1 MVMRKNIGIMLLL
14 TAAVYLLGACA
25 GRQLKMEPIA
35 RSENPTEHINRLDTD
50 IGKARKNQL
59 NVLAPTWFARAE
71 ISLKD
76 ARELL
81 NRGDE
86 LSKVLQKIAEGRAQ
100 LHRAEEMAQLAKP
113 ALADAIKARDL
124 ARAAG
129 ATRLGEDYAKVEEKF
144 LQLTKAI
151 ENNDLQWARRNR
163 AKVTTAFNELELRAI
178 KEHTLGEVRKL
189 IEQAEK
195 EGARKIAPA
204 TFAVAQK
211 KLTEADT
218 FISKHR
224 YQKEK
229 IHQKASEAL
238 FQARRLLQVTQQSE
252 KIRTMQPEQITLWLE
267 GVLHKTT
274 DRLSAPDMRDQS
286 FGTQVENIL
295 GSITA
300 LQKDYQFMVSKVKA
314 QQAETAALKKQIT
327 SLQGMTR
334 EEQTSKERLAA
345 ERRFNQL
352 FNEVQSYFRPH
363 EAEVYKQGNRLVI
376 RLKAIQFPVGKD
388 FILPSNY
395 TLLSKVQRAIRIF
408 GEPHIVIE
416 GHTDSTG
423 SDELNEYLSQQRAE
437 AVRAYF
443 VANGTLPDKRIVA
456 VGYGSKRPLA
466 SNKTPEGRAINRR
479 IDLMIV
485 PPPPPV
491 P

>member
-1 MVMRKNIGIMLLL
+1 MMRRNIGIALLL
-14 TAAVYLLGACA
+14 TAVLYLLGACA
-25 GRQLKMEPIA
+25 GRQLEVEPIA

-50 IGKARKNQL
+50 IGKARTNQL
-59 NVLAPTWFARAE
+59 NVLAPTWFAKAE
-71 ISLKD
+71 TSLKD
-76 ARELL
+76 AKELL

-86 LSKVLQKIAEGRAQ
+86 LSKVLQKIADGRAQ
-100 LHRAEEMAQLAKP
+100 LRRAEEMAQLARP
-113 ALADAIKARDL
+113 ALTDAIKARGS

-129 ATRLGEDYAKVEEKF
+129 ATRLGADYAEAEEKF
-144 LQLTKAI
+144 LQLTRAI
-151 ENNDLQWARRNR
+151 ENNNLEWAQRNR
-163 AKVTTAFNELELRAI
+163 AKVATAFDELELRAI
-178 KEHTLGEVRKL
+178 KEHTLSEVRKL
-189 IEQAEK
+189 IQQAENR
-195 EGARKIAPA
+195 GARKTAPA

-211 KLTEADT
+211 KLTEADA

-224 YQKEK
+224 YQKEE

-238 FQARRLLQVTQQSE
+238 FQARRLLQLTQQNE
-252 KIRTMQPEQITLWLE
+252 KVRTMQPEQITLWLE

-274 DRLSAPDMRDQS
+274 NKLSAPDMRDRT
-286 FGTQVENIL
+286 FDTQVENIL

-314 QQAETAALKKQIT
+314 QQAETAALQKQIA
-327 SLQGMTR
+327 SLEGRTR
-334 EEQTSKERLAA
+334 AEQTSRERLAA
-345 ERRFNQL
+345 ERRFNEL
-352 FNEVQSYFRPH
+352 FNEVQSYFRPE

-395 TLLSKVQRAIRIF
+395 PLLSKVQRAIRIF
-408 GEPHIVIE
+408 GEPHVVIE

-443 VANGTLPDKRIVA
+443 VANGTLPDRRIVA

-466 SNKTPEGRAINRR
+466 SNQTPEGRAINRR

>member
-1 MVMRKNIGIMLLL
+1 
-14 TAAVYLLGACA
+14 
-25 GRQLKMEPIA
+25 
-35 RSENPTEHINRLDTD
+35 LDTD
-50 IGKARKNQL
+50 IGKARTNQL
-59 NVLAPTWFARAE
+59 NVLAPTWFAKAE
-71 ISLKD
+71 TSLKD
-76 ARELL
+76 AKELL

-86 LSKVLQKIAEGRAQ
+86 LSKVLQKIADGRAQ
-100 LHRAEEMAQLAKP
+100 LRRAEEMAQLARP
-113 ALADAIKARDL
+113 ALTDAIKARGS

-129 ATRLGEDYAKVEEKF
+129 ATRLGADYAEAEEKF
-144 LQLTKAI
+144 LQLTRAI
-151 ENNDLQWARRNR
+151 ENNNLEWAQRNR
-163 AKVTTAFNELELRAI
+163 AKVATAFDELELRAI
-178 KEHTLGEVRKL
+178 KEHTLSEVRKL
-189 IEQAEK
+189 IQQAENR
-195 EGARKIAPA
+195 GARKTAPA

-211 KLTEADT
+211 KLTEADA

-224 YQKEK
+224 YQKEE

-238 FQARRLLQVTQQSE
+238 FQARRLLQVTQQNE
-252 KIRTMQPEQITLWLE
+252 KVRTMQPEQITLWLE

-274 DRLSAPDMRDQS
+274 NKLSAPDMRDRT
-286 FGTQVENIL
+286 FDTQVENIL

-314 QQAETAALKKQIT
+314 QQAETAALQKQIA
-327 SLQGMTR
+327 SLEGRTR
-334 EEQTSKERLAA
+334 AEQTSRERLAA
-345 ERRFNQL
+345 ERRFNEL
-352 FNEVQSYFRPH
+352 FNEVQSYFRPE

-395 TLLSKVQRAIRIF
+395 PLLSKVQRAIRIF
-408 GEPHIVIE
+408 GEPHVVIE

-443 VANGTLPDKRIVA
+443 VANGTLPDRRIVA

-466 SNKTPEGRAINRR
+466 SNQTPEGRAINRR

>member
-1 MVMRKNIGIMLLL
+1 MMMRRNIGIALLL
-14 TAAVYLLGACA
+14 TAVLYLLGACA
-25 GRQLKMEPIA
+25 GRQLEVEPIA

-50 IGKARKNQL
+50 IGKARTNQL
-59 NVLAPTWFARAE
+59 NVLAPTWFAKAE
-71 ISLKD
+71 TSLKD
-76 ARELL
+76 AKELL

-86 LSKVLQKIAEGRAQ
+86 LSKVLQKIADGRAQ
-100 LHRAEEMAQLAKP
+100 LRRAEEMAQLARP
-113 ALADAIKARDL
+113 ALTDAIKARGS

-129 ATRLGEDYAKVEEKF
+129 ATRLGADYAEAEEKF
-144 LQLTKAI
+144 LQLTRAI
-151 ENNDLQWARRNR
+151 ENNNLEWAQRNR
-163 AKVTTAFNELELRAI
+163 AKVATAFDELELRAI
-178 KEHTLGEVRKL
+178 KEHTLSEVRKL
-189 IEQAEK
+189 IQQAENR
-195 EGARKIAPA
+195 GARKTAPA

-211 KLTEADT
+211 KLTEADA

-224 YQKEK
+224 YQKEE

-238 FQARRLLQVTQQSE
+238 FQARRLLQLTQQNE
-252 KIRTMQPEQITLWLE
+252 KVRTMQPEQITLWFE

-274 DRLSAPDMRDQS
+274 NKLSAPDMRDRT
-286 FGTQVENIL
+286 FDTQVENIL

-314 QQAETAALKKQIT
+314 QQAETAALQKQIA
-327 SLQGMTR
+327 SLEGRTR
-334 EEQTSKERLAA
+334 AEQTSRERLAA
-345 ERRFNQL
+345 ERRFNEL
-352 FNEVQSYFRPH
+352 FNEVQSYFRPE

-395 TLLSKVQRAIRIF
+395 PLLSKVQRAIRIF
-408 GEPHIVIE
+408 GEPHVVIE

-443 VANGTLPDKRIVA
+443 VANGTLPDRRIVA

-466 SNKTPEGRAINRR
+466 SNQTPEGRAINRR